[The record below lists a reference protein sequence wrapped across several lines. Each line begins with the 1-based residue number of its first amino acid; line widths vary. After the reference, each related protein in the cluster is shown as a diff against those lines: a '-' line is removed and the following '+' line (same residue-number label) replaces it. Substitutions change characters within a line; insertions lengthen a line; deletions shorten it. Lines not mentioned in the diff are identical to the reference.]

1 MRSFIGDGIDLS
13 VVLEAVVIARSANR
27 RSGRRIKGS
36 MSSVNAGLRKR
47 PRSKLRRVT
56 QRLRQ
61 IRIRFTQVEELMSQ
75 TREGISCKVECFL
88 YVLLSKRTRPDY
100 PDN

>member
-47 PRSKLRRVT
+47 PR
-56 QRLRQ
+56 
-61 IRIRFTQVEELMSQ
+61 
-75 TREGISCKVECFL
+75 
-88 YVLLSKRTRPDY
+88 
-100 PDN
+100 